1 MEKKRYLSI
10 TLAMCLVFSIL
21 SGCGGQAAQS
31 PQTQAAGDAKEESRQ
46 DGTAGESPEDTANQ
60 ASGDTILIGVS
71 GSITGEAPINGLRT
85 KQGAQMAADEINAAG
100 GVLGRQIELFVA
112 DDGGAQDTA
121 INAANLIISQDVAA
135 QVGPNLSGMA
145 LAVEGLLSQARVP
158 MLTGATSPKLVTTI
172 DNPYLFRIRAAD
184 TVQAKLAATYA
195 TQNLGCKKLGLFTNS
210 NDYGS
215 GALNVIQEYLDGIGT
230 EYVAEAHNTG
240 DTDMT
245 SQILKLKDAGVDG
258 VIIWT
263 DDAETALAAR
273 QFHDLGLDVPIIGS
287 PSISTPQVS
296 GLCQP
301 QWLDN
306 WYCVT
311 DFTASNTSDH
321 VTRFVK
327 DFEAKYNETPELYA
341 ATYYGS
347 IYILKDAIERAGTTE
362 SDALLKALNETDNL
376 QGVVGKYKPNS
387 MREMVHEGIICK
399 LEDGTAVYLDS
410 ITVED

>member
-71 GSITGEAPINGLRT
+71 GSITGAAPINGLRT

-172 DNPYLFRIRAAD
+172 DNPYLFRIRA
-184 TVQAKLAATYA
+184 
-195 TQNLGCKKLGLFTNS
+195 
-210 NDYGS
+210 
-215 GALNVIQEYLDGIGT
+215 EIGR
-230 EYVAEAHNTG
+230 AH
-240 DTDMT
+240 
-245 SQILKLKDAGVDG
+245 V
-258 VIIWT
+258 
-263 DDAETALAAR
+263 
-273 QFHDLGLDVPIIGS
+273 
-287 PSISTPQVS
+287 
-296 GLCQP
+296 
-301 QWLDN
+301 
-306 WYCVT
+306 
-311 DFTASNTSDH
+311 
-321 VTRFVK
+321 
-327 DFEAKYNETPELYA
+327 
-341 ATYYGS
+341 
-347 IYILKDAIERAGTTE
+347 
-362 SDALLKALNETDNL
+362 
-376 QGVVGKYKPNS
+376 
-387 MREMVHEGIICK
+387 
-399 LEDGTAVYLDS
+399 
-410 ITVED
+410 

>member
-71 GSITGEAPINGLRT
+71 GSITGAAPINGLRT
-85 KQGAQMAADEINAAG
+85 KQGAQMAADE
-100 GVLGRQIELFVA
+100 
-112 DDGGAQDTA
+112 